1 MQSVPFASKE
11 NRAIVIVKDFH
22 RVDQS
27 RVLRH
32 KGSNRHLGLEQLAQG
47 DFELDQIR
55 YGHRPPPWMAGN
67 DDLTWESSQRGRLP
81 MWMAGA
87 GNDPRWTM
95 AFNVRGV
102 MPSWAQ
108 IKSVLT
114 YAGICPELGSSIRG
128 PFK

>member
-1 MQSVPFASKE
+1 
-11 NRAIVIVKDFH
+11 
-22 RVDQS
+22 VDLS

-32 KGSNRHLGLEQLAQG
+32 KGSNLQLGLDQLAQG
-47 DFELDQIR
+47 DFELDSIR
-55 YGHRPPPWMAGN
+55 HGHDATAFPWMAGK